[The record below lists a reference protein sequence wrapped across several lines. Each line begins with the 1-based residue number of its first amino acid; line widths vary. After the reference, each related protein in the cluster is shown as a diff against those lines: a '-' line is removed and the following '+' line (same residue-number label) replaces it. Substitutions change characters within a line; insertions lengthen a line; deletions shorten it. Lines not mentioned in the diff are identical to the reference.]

1 MKLITIISTIALLIG
16 CSSAPSQWVEVEAA
30 VAISPDYSEVTFP
43 KNIAPISFSVDCAAQ
58 EYYVD
63 FLSGDKSIYAHQ
75 STANDIRIPESDWRK
90 LQAAGE
96 NFTIRIYAKVD
107 GAWQRF
113 PEITNHFS
121 DSEIDSYL
129 SYRLIAPGYELWDKL
144 GIYQRNVTNFEQTEI
159 LTNNATGSGCMN
171 CHSYANHSADKAM
184 LHLRGSIGGTLI
196 KRGDK
201 VEKVSFMSG
210 NMMSEGIYP
219 SWHPSERF
227 IAFSLNE
234 ISQYFH
240 LKGRKP
246 IEVSDARSDLIVYD
260 LERDEVVSDSTVYG
274 DRYMETFPEWSSDG
288 RTLYFTRAEAIPTEG
303 KIDIDSIYYNL
314 CSIDFDPES
323 RSFSNLKVLF
333 DAASMGKSV
342 SFPKVVPSSGHL
354 VFTLSDYG
362 NFSIWHPEADLYII
376 DLTTLESRAMDEVN
390 SPDTESYHSFSSNGR
405 WMVVSSRRDDGL
417 YTRPYICGF
426 DPSTAQFTK
435 PFLLPQKSAGF
446 YDDLFYSFNIP
457 NFTKDAFSG
466 TREFL
471 DASLSQKRTVNNKI
485 NFF

>member
-1 MKLITIISTIALLIG
+1 MRQLTIIISAIVIICVG
-16 CSSAPSQWVEVEAA
+16 CSSAPSKWVDVKENVKIA
-30 VAISPDYSEVTFP
+30 PDYSEVTFP
-43 KNIAPISFSVDCAAQ
+43 RNIAPITFSVACSAE
-58 EYYVD
+58 EYYVE
-63 FLSGDKSIYAHQ
+63 FLNGDHIVSAHQ
-75 STANDIRIPESDWRK
+75 STVNDIRIPEDSWHTM
-90 LQAAGE
+90 QSNGE
-96 NFTIRIYAKVD
+96 PFVIRIYAKVD
-107 GAWQRF
+107 GAWQRY
-113 PEITNHFS
+113 PDITNRFA
-121 DSEIDSYL
+121 DTEIDSYL

-144 GIYQRNVTNFEQTEI
+144 GIYQRNVTNYDQTEI
-159 LTNNATGSGCMN
+159 LTNSATGTGCMN

-210 NMMSEGIYP
+210 NMTSEGIYP

-240 LKGRKP
+240 IQGRKP
-246 IEVSDARSDLIVYD
+246 IEVSDAKSDLMVYD
-260 LERDEVVSDSTVYG
+260 IDRNEVISDSTVYG
-274 DRYMETFPEWSSDG
+274 ERYMETFPEWSSDG
-288 RTLYFTRAEAIPTEG
+288 RTLYFTRAQAIPTQG
-303 KIDIDSIYYNL
+303 KVNIDSICYNL

-323 RSFSNLKVLF
+323 RKFSNLRLLY

-342 SFPKVVPSSGHL
+342 SFPKVIPHSGHL

-362 NFSIWHPEADLYII
+362 NFSIWHPEADLHII
-376 DLTTLESRAMDEVN
+376 NLQTLESRALDEIN
-390 SPDTESYHSFSSNGR
+390 SDDTESYHSFSSNGR

-426 DPSTAQFTK
+426 DPETAKFTK
-435 PFLLPQKSAGF
+435 PFLLPQSSAGF

-466 TREFL
+466 SREFL
-471 DASLSQKRTVNNKI
+471 EMALSKSNKVTNKI
-485 NFF
+485 D